1 MASLFTFG
9 KDEKCY
15 RGEKNPSDF
24 FFLIPPF
31 GAEGL
36 PTSLALGDPPRGTGW
51 RARDLFSPKSLGLLE
66 RGMHPL
72 LMFLSFHGL

>member
-24 FFLIPPF
+24 FFLIPLF
-31 GAEGL
+31 SAEGL
-36 PTSLALGDPPRGTGW
+36 PTSLALGDQPRGMG
-51 RARDLFSPKSLGLLE
+51 
-66 RGMHPL
+66 
-72 LMFLSFHGL
+72 